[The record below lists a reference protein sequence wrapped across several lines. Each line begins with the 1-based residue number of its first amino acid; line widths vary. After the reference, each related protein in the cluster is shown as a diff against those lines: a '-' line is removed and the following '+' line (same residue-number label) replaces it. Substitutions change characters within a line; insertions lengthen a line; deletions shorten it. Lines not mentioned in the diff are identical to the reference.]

1 MNEAELKKLGAG
13 AIAEIAAAGLDNL
26 EEVKVKYLGRK
37 GAVTEILKGLGGLPA
52 EERPVIGGLANVV
65 RKDIEEAVEHRK
77 QILEKADIERR
88 LHEESIDISL
98 PGRKA
103 RVGARHVLSKT
114 IREIEDI
121 FVSLGYGIVDTR
133 EIETEY
139 YNFTA
144 LNTPEHHPAR
154 TLQGTLYIDKPPV
167 DDRQGRLLL
176 RTQTSPAQVRVMEQE
191 EPPIFVIVPGKTYR
205 RDVADPT
212 HSPMFHQVEG
222 LAVDSGLTF
231 GDLKGTL
238 EIFCHKMFGADR
250 AVRFRPHFFPF
261 TEPSA
266 EIDVQCVRCGG
277 EGCRICSHTGWL
289 EIMGAGMVDPN
300 VFEMVG
306 YDTSKVS
313 GFAFGMG
320 PERIAMLKYDIP
332 DIRMFFENDIRFLEQ
347 FS

>member
-1 MNEAELKKLGAG
+1 M
-13 AIAEIAAAGLDNL
+13 
-26 EEVKVKYLGRK
+26 
-37 GAVTEILKGLGGLPA
+37 
-52 EERPVIGGLANVV
+52 
-65 RKDIEEAVEHRK
+65 
-77 QILEKADIERR
+77 
-88 LHEESIDISL
+88 
-98 PGRKA
+98 
-103 RVGARHVLSKT
+103 LSKT

-154 TLQGTLYIDKPPV
+154 TMQGTLYIDKPAI

-176 RTQTSPAQVRVMEQE
+176 RTQTSPAQVRVMEQQ
-191 EPPIFVIVPGKTYR
+191 EPPVFVIVPGKTYR

-222 LAVDSGLTF
+222 LAVDAGLTF

-238 EIFCHKMFGADR
+238 EIFCHKMFGEDR

-261 TEPSA
+261 TEPSV

-277 EGCRICSHTGWL
+277 EGCRICSYTGWL

-306 YDTSKVS
+306 YDTDKVS

>member
-1 MNEAELKKLGAG
+1 MNEADLKKLEAG
-13 AIAEIAAAGLDNL
+13 ALDEVAKAGLDNL
-26 EEVKVKYLGRK
+26 EDVKVKYLGRK
-37 GAVTEILKGLGGLPA
+37 GAVTEILKGLGALPA
-52 EERPVIGGLANVV
+52 EDRKVIGGLANTV
-65 RKDIEEAVEHRK
+65 RKAIEKALEHRL
-77 QILEKADIERR
+77 QVLEKADIERR
-88 LHEESIDISL
+88 LSEEAIDISL
-98 PGRKA
+98 PGRKTN
-103 RVGARHVLSKT
+103 VGARHVLSKT

-154 TLQGTLYIDKPPV
+154 TLQGTLYIDKPAI

-176 RTQTSPAQVRVMEQE
+176 RTQTSPAQVRVMETT
-191 EPPIFVIVPGKTYR
+191 EPPVFVIVPGKTYR

-222 LAVDSGLTF
+222 LAVDKGLTF

-238 EIFCHKMFGADR
+238 EVFCHKMFGEDR

-277 EGCRICSHTGWL
+277 GGCRICSHTGWL

-306 YDTSKVS
+306 YDTDKVS